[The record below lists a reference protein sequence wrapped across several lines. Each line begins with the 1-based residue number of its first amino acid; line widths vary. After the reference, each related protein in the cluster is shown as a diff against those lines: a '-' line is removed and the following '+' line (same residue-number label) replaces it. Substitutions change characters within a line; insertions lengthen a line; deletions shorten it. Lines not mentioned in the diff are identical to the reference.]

1 MNFQDSG
8 EARDIF
14 NLITQKSM
22 VKRNNKPSP
31 SIHGLV
37 VKPINSGHDRSIR
50 PKLMKTSTLPNP
62 SRPSGGNPMLLKSFS
77 IDKGTGSN
85 ILWDFVCQHL
95 S

>member
-1 MNFQDSG
+1 
-8 EARDIF
+8 
-14 NLITQKSM
+14 M

-77 IDKGTGSN
+77 IDKGTGSKMG
-85 ILWDFVCQHL
+85 FRL
-95 S
+95 STLELDKGSTDRSVLVSRSQI